1 MRSGARITTG
11 RARSTA
17 ASGGPPAG
25 GPPGAAVERGVL
37 EQVVRASADGVL
49 AFDVDARVT
58 LWNPT
63 LERLLALPA
72 ADALGRPVAELLP
85 RARDGEPD
93 DAVAVTLA
101 GGRTA
106 VHERVVPPA
115 GRRAARVVELAYES
129 LRDDEGRPSGGLAIV
144 RDVTA
149 RKDAELARA
158 AAERAA
164 DRSHRLQAL
173 TAALSEAAS
182 VEQVAEVIVYK
193 GMEAI
198 GADAGSLALLRET
211 PGGAAQFE
219 IVRTSGFATEV
230 VSLYRFHPV
239 TPGRPLSD
247 AVTRRVPVL
256 LATAA
261 EWTER
266 YADVAFETPYP
277 AFEGFAGLPIVSRGR
292 VLAGVSFSFR
302 EAQDF
307 DDSVRTFLGTLA
319 EQCAQALER
328 AGLFEAER
336 AARAAA
342 EAASR
347 AKGEFLATMSH
358 ELRTPLNAIAGYS
371 DLLLMELHGPL
382 TAAQRD
388 DVERL
393 QRGQRQL
400 LALVDDVL
408 TFANRDED
416 GARVALADVAI
427 DDVLDAAASAAAPRL
442 AAKQV
447 AFERAPADASLRARA
462 DAARLRQVLHN
473 LLSNACKFTDAGGR
487 VALGAEARGDAV
499 AIAVRDSGR
508 GIPADEHETIFAPF
522 TQLDRG
528 YTRTVDGT
536 GLGLAIARELA
547 RAMGGD
553 VLVESAP
560 GAGSVFTVVLPRA

>member
-11 RARSTA
+11 RPRRLGA
-17 ASGGPPAG
+17 AG
-25 GPPGAAVERGVL
+25 GPPTGEPPTAVERDVL
-37 EQVVRASADGVL
+37 EQVVHASADGVL
-49 AFDVDARVT
+49 AFGPDARVT
-58 LWNPT
+58 LWNPMM
-63 LERLLALPA
+63 ERLLTVPA
-72 ADALGRPVAELLP
+72 ADALGRPVVELLP
-85 RARDGEPD
+85 QAAPGEAD
-93 DAVAVTLA
+93 DAVTVTLA

-106 VHERVVPPA
+106 VHERTLPRR
-115 GRRAARVVELAYES
+115 GRRAPRVLELAYQP
-129 LRDDEGRPSGGLAIV
+129 LHDAEGRPSGGLAIV

-149 RKDAELARA
+149 RRSAELARA

-193 GMEAI
+193 GMGAI
-198 GADAGSLALLRET
+198 GADAGSLALLRTTADGEQ
-211 PGGAAQFE
+211 QFE

-230 VSLYRFHPV
+230 VSRYRFHPV

-247 AVTRRVPVL
+247 AVTARVPVL

-302 EAQDF
+302 EAQEF
-307 DDSVRTFLGTLA
+307 DDSVRTFLATLA

-336 AARAAA
+336 AARASA

-416 GARVALADVAI
+416 GARVALADVEVAA
-427 DDVLDAAASAAAPRL
+427 VLDAAASAAAPRL
-442 AAKQV
+442 AAKEI
-447 AFERAPADASLRARA
+447 AFERPPADPSLRVRA
-462 DAARLRQVLHN
+462 DAARLRQVVHN
-473 LLSNACKFTDAGGR
+473 LLSNAGKFTDAGGR
-487 VALGAEARGDAV
+487 VVLGAEARGDAV
-499 AIAVRDSGR
+499 AIAVRDTGR
-508 GIPADEHETIFAPF
+508 GIPAHEHEAIFAPF
-522 TQLDRG
+522 TQLERG
-528 YTRTVDGT
+528 YTRTADGT

-560 GAGSVFTVVLPRA
+560 GAGSVFTVVVPRA